1 MVSVVKK
8 LLFEDNSE
16 GNVVK
21 LNVRKFEDVKVNDDK
36 KDIFL

>member
-21 LNVRKFEDVKVNDDK
+21 LDVRKFEDVKVNDN
-36 KDIFL
+36 

>member
-16 GNVVK
+16 SNVVK
-21 LNVRKFEDVKVNDDK
+21 LDVRKFEDVKVNDN
-36 KDIFL
+36 